1 MDPDKNDESL
11 GVLRCSQVNNQHSK
25 AATLACCERL
35 LADPTVNKENILQN
49 NEYAR
54 QIALVQEPYVPD
66 GKVKLFHKNL
76 KVFCSNVEGP
86 RACIITNNKLKCFL
100 LNQFS
105 NRDQATVLISFK
117 ERNIIF
123 CSLYC
128 PGDRPGHPA
137 DPPPS
142 NMLKNLVKYSREN
155 NIKLICGSDCNSHN
169 ECWGST
175 DNNKRGIDLMDY
187 FLSFDPSVKQ

>member
-100 LNQFS
+100 FNQFS
-105 NRDQATVLISFK
+105 NRD
-117 ERNIIF
+117 
-123 CSLYC
+123 
-128 PGDRPGHPA
+128 
-137 DPPPS
+137 
-142 NMLKNLVKYSREN
+142 
-155 NIKLICGSDCNSHN
+155 
-169 ECWGST
+169 
-175 DNNKRGIDLMDY
+175 
-187 FLSFDPSVKQ
+187 